1 MWAIK
6 NYKQIDFLWDNGILP
21 LYENYGVAYY
31 KTSKQLHLLLDRYY
45 IIHSCIP
52 NKGW

>member
-1 MWAIK
+1 MRAIK
-6 NYKQIDFLWDNGILP
+6 NIKQVDYLWENGIKP
-21 LYENYGVAYY
+21 LYERYGVAYY
-31 KTSKQLHLLLDRYY
+31 KTSKQLHNLLDRYY